1 VPGQYAGSDGGSGG
15 RQDPPK
21 STPEQERRRRDWRE
35 NAKFIANI
43 IQSLAV
49 PLLTVAATVVG
60 LYATN
65 TMKEREIA
73 IATENNAQ
81 ALRNQR
87 EESETNLRSAMFR
100 ELVGPLLQSE
110 TSAPGDAHSDLPRAQ
125 RLALLAELL
134 ALNFHEHFELGPLLR
149 YVDTLPGQTD
159 DARQRLR
166 STSRRVIS
174 RQLAPLL
181 STVVDGST
189 HRNPAFI
196 EISLDADVSVA
207 PTQAQSCAIPD
218 GAASSGNGSTA
229 SGSITLKCAP
239 SAMGTPLRVVSPD
252 GMDSL
257 QVNVR
262 AVSWAAQTV
271 GIYSVLLGP
280 KGEPQSH
287 TPPIEFTLS
296 PYSFPFSDNT
306 LLPSG
311 NRFGIYLTRIDDIPD
326 VARVMRLSFVW
337 FPKDFVPPRERPFDL
352 DVNNPSIALPA
363 DAKTT
368 SAEAATATR

>member
-1 VPGQYAGSDGGSGG
+1 MTPAESGASPPGGS
-15 RQDPPK
+15 RPK
-21 STPEQERRRRDWRE
+21 RDWRE
-35 NAKFIANI
+35 NVKFIASVVN
-43 IQSLAV
+43 SLAV

-60 LYATN
+60 VYATN
-65 TMKEREIA
+65 TLKEREIS

-81 ALRNQR
+81 SLRNQR

-110 TSAPGDAHSDLPRAQ
+110 SESLAKGADADLPRAQ

-181 STVVDGST
+181 SSAVAADQR
-189 HRNPAFI
+189 HPAFL
-196 EISLDADVSVA
+196 ELSLNADATEPADR
-207 PTQAQSCAIPD
+207 PISCALPE
-218 GAASSGNGSTA
+218 GAKPNQTVDSSVTLQCSSTA
-229 SGSITLKCAP
+229 V
-239 SAMGTPLRVVSPD
+239 GTPLRIVSPD
-252 GMDSL
+252 GKDSL

-262 AVSWAAQTV
+262 AVSWSAQTV

-280 KGEPQSH
+280 SGESQAH

-311 NRFGIYLTRIDDIPD
+311 NRFGIYLTRIDEIPG

-352 DVNNPSIALPA
+352 DVNNPTAVPA
-363 DAKTT
+363 DAAPERDTQD
-368 SAEAATATR
+368 AGG

>member
-1 VPGQYAGSDGGSGG
+1 MTDVTPRSPG
-15 RQDPPK
+15 
-21 STPEQERRRRDWRE
+21 WRE
-35 NAKFIANI
+35 NAKFAASIVN
-43 IQSLAV
+43 SLAI
-49 PLLTVAATVVG
+49 PLLTVAATIVG

-65 TMKEREIA
+65 SLKEREIR
-73 IATENNAQ
+73 IATESNAQ
-81 ALRNQR
+81 SLRNQR

-110 TSAPGDAHSDLPRAQ
+110 AGQKAAPGDQADLPRSQ

-159 DARQRLR
+159 DARARLR

-181 STVVDGST
+181 STAMNNGE
-189 HRNPAFI
+189 RNPAFL
-196 EISLDADVSVA
+196 EISLNADASEAADK
-207 PTQAQSCAIPD
+207 PISCAVPESAAAGSG
-218 GAASSGNGSTA
+218 GAAASLLTLNCSSTA
-229 SGSITLKCAP
+229 
-239 SAMGTPLRVVSPD
+239 MGAPLRIVSPD
-252 GMDSL
+252 GKDSL
-257 QVNVR
+257 QVNIR
-262 AVSWAAQTV
+262 AVSWATQTV
-271 GIYSVLLGP
+271 GIYAVLLGAS
-280 KGEPQSH
+280 GESQAH
-287 TPPIEFTLS
+287 NPPIEFTLS

-352 DVNNPSIALPA
+352 DVSSTSSPALA
-363 DAKTT
+363 GEDRGEGSDKQVD
-368 SAEAATATR
+368 SGGLTR

>member
-1 VPGQYAGSDGGSGG
+1 VTHETD
-15 RQDPPK
+15 RPP
-21 STPEQERRRRDWRE
+21 RRDWRE
-35 NAKFIANI
+35 NAKFAANI
-43 IQSLAV
+43 VNSLAI
-49 PLLTVAATVVG
+49 PLLTVAATIVG

-65 TMKEREIA
+65 TLKEREIA
-73 IATENNAQ
+73 IATRNNSQ
-81 ALRNQR
+81 SLRNQR

-110 TSAPGDAHSDLPRAQ
+110 TEQVKAGANMDLPRAQ

-149 YVDTLPGQTD
+149 YVDTLPGQTEE
-159 DARQRLR
+159 ARARLR

-181 STVVDGST
+181 STAVGQEGRS
-189 HRNPAFI
+189 PSFL
-196 EISLDADVSVA
+196 EISLNSDGTEAADKLL
-207 PTQAQSCAIPD
+207 SCAVPGTAD
-218 GAASSGNGSTA
+218 TASASLALNCSSTA
-229 SGSITLKCAP
+229 Q
-239 SAMGTPLRVVSPD
+239 GTPLRIASPD
-252 GMDSL
+252 GRDHL
-257 QVNVR
+257 QVNIR

-271 GIYSVLLGP
+271 GIYSVLLGAN
-280 KGEPQSH
+280 GETQAH

-311 NRFGIYLTRIDDIPD
+311 NRFGIYLTRIDDIPG

-337 FPKDFVPPRERPFDL
+337 FPRDFVPPRERPFDL
-352 DVNNPSIALPA
+352 DVHELTQDVAEPA
-363 DAKTT
+363 QKD
-368 SAEAATATR
+368 ER

>member
-1 VPGQYAGSDGGSGG
+1 MSPTDDPRANVSGPT
-15 RQDPPK
+15 PPH
-21 STPEQERRRRDWRE
+21 PADAPQRAHRDWRE
-35 NAKFIANI
+35 NIRFIASVVN
-43 IQSLAV
+43 SLAI
-49 PLLTVAATVVG
+49 PLLTIAATAVG
-60 LYATN
+60 IYATN
-65 TMKEREIA
+65 TLKEREIE
-73 IATENNAQ
+73 IATENNTQ

-110 TSAPGDAHSDLPRAQ
+110 TENLAKGDPGDLPRSQ

-181 STVVDGST
+181 SSATST
-189 HRNPAFI
+189 SQRHPAFL
-196 EISLDADVSVA
+196 ELSLNSDATEPADKA
-207 PTQAQSCAIPD
+207 ISCAMPEGSAAREP
-218 GAASSGNGSTA
+218 GALELQCSSMATGV
-229 SGSITLKCAP
+229 
-239 SAMGTPLRVVSPD
+239 PLQIVSPD
-252 GMDSL
+252 GQDRL

-262 AVSWAAQTV
+262 AVNWAAQTV
-271 GIYSVLLGP
+271 GIYSVLLG
-280 KGEPQSH
+280 KGESQTL

-326 VARVMRLSFVW
+326 VARIMRLSFVW

-352 DVNNPSIALPA
+352 DVETPPVVAAPSS
-363 DAKTT
+363 
-368 SAEAATATR
+368 SAEPDRRSDEGDGT

>member
-1 VPGQYAGSDGGSGG
+1 LSSNNDPRADAP
-15 RQDPPK
+15 DPPA
-21 STPEQERRRRDWRE
+21 PHRDWRE
-35 NAKFIANI
+35 NARFIASVAN
-43 IQSLAV
+43 SLAI
-49 PLLTVAATVVG
+49 PLLTVAATAVG
-60 LYATN
+60 IYATN
-65 TMKEREIA
+65 TLKEREIE

-110 TSAPGDAHSDLPRAQ
+110 AGNVAKGDQADLPRAQ

-181 STVVDGST
+181 SSAASASRK
-189 HRNPAFI
+189 HPAFI
-196 EISLDADVSVA
+196 ELSLNSDAAEPADKA
-207 PTQAQSCAIPD
+207 ISCALPE
-218 GAASSGNGSTA
+218 GSAAAEPGSLTLQCSSA
-229 SGSITLKCAP
+229 
-239 SAMGTPLRVVSPD
+239 AMGVPLQIVSPD
-252 GMDSL
+252 DQDRL

-262 AVSWAAQTV
+262 AVNWAAQTV
-271 GIYSVLLGP
+271 GIYAVLLGQ
-280 KGEPQSH
+280 KGESQRL

-326 VARVMRLSFVW
+326 VARIMRLSFVW

-352 DVNNPSIALPA
+352 DVETPPGV
-363 DAKTT
+363 
-368 SAEAATATR
+368 ATAPGSIEPEHRSDEGDGT

>member
-1 VPGQYAGSDGGSGG
+1 MTTAGEEHK
-15 RQDPPK
+15 PPH
-21 STPEQERRRRDWRE
+21 RDWRE
-35 NAKFIANI
+35 NARFAANI
-43 IQSLAV
+43 INSLAI
-49 PLLTVAATVVG
+49 PLLTVAATIVG

-65 TMKEREIA
+65 TLKEREIA
-73 IATENNAQ
+73 IANENNSQ
-81 ALRNQR
+81 SLRNQR

-110 TSAPGDAHSDLPRAQ
+110 TDQLGQDGDSDLPRAQ

-149 YVDTLPGQTD
+149 YVDTLPGQTSE
-159 DARQRLR
+159 ARARLR

-181 STVVDGST
+181 ASVTTTTSTR
-189 HRNPAFI
+189 HPAFQ
-196 EISLDADVSVA
+196 EISLVADGSEPA
-207 PTQAQSCAIPD
+207 EALLSCAMPE
-218 GAASSGNGSTA
+218 STA
-229 SGSITLKCAP
+229 APANSAITLNCST
-239 SAMGTPLRVVSPD
+239 SASGAPLRIISPD
-252 GMDSL
+252 GRDHL

-271 GIYSVLLGP
+271 GIYSILLDA
-280 KGEPQSH
+280 KAESQAH

-311 NRFGIYLTRIDDIPD
+311 NRFGIYLTRLDDIPG
-326 VARVMRLSFVW
+326 VARIMRLSFVW
-337 FPKDFVPPRERPFDL
+337 FPKEFVPPRERPFDL
-352 DVNNPSIALPA
+352 DVHEAPDLAP
-363 DAKTT
+363 DA
-368 SAEAATATR
+368 SSVAAS

>member
-1 VPGQYAGSDGGSGG
+1 MTHEADK
-15 RQDPPK
+15 PP
-21 STPEQERRRRDWRE
+21 RRDWRE
-35 NAKFIANI
+35 NAKFAANI
-43 IQSLAV
+43 VNSLAI
-49 PLLTVAATVVG
+49 PLLTVAATIVG

-65 TMKEREIA
+65 TLKEREIA
-73 IATENNAQ
+73 IATKNNAQ
-81 ALRNQR
+81 SLRNQR

-110 TSAPGDAHSDLPRAQ
+110 SEQASGGNTDLPRAQ

-149 YVDTLPGQTD
+149 YVDTLPGQTE
-159 DARQRLR
+159 DARTRLR

-181 STVVDGST
+181 STAALQEGRS
-189 HRNPAFI
+189 PSFL
-196 EISLDADVSVA
+196 EISLNSDGTEPADKLL
-207 PTQAQSCAIPD
+207 SCAVP
-218 GAASSGNGSTA
+218 ATANAA
-229 SGSITLKCAP
+229 SGSLTLNCSSTAQ
-239 SAMGTPLRVVSPD
+239 GTPLRIVSPD
-252 GMDSL
+252 GRDSL
-257 QVNVR
+257 QVNIR

-271 GIYSVLLGP
+271 GIYSVLLGAN
-280 KGEPQSH
+280 GESQAH

-311 NRFGIYLTRIDDIPD
+311 NRFGIYLTRIDDIPG
-326 VARVMRLSFVW
+326 VARIMRLSFVW

-352 DVNNPSIALPA
+352 DVHEPIPDPLASGT
-363 DAKTT
+363 K
-368 SAEAATATR
+368 

>member
-1 VPGQYAGSDGGSGG
+1 MDNA
-15 RQDPPK
+15 RA
-21 STPEQERRRRDWRE
+21 ERRDRDWRE
-35 NAKFIANI
+35 NVKVIASVIN
-43 IQSLAV
+43 SLAV
-49 PLLTVAATVVG
+49 PLLTVAATAVG
-60 LYATN
+60 IYATN
-65 TMKEREIA
+65 TLKEREIS

-81 ALRNQR
+81 SLRNQR

-110 TSAPGDAHSDLPRAQ
+110 TEAVARGAPADLPRTQ

-159 DARQRLR
+159 DSRQRLR

-181 STVVDGST
+181 SSAVAGNAAP
-189 HRNPAFI
+189 HPAFL
-196 EISLDADVSVA
+196 ELSLNSDATEPADKLL
-207 PTQAQSCAIPD
+207 SCALPPVAEGD
-218 GAASSGNGSTA
+218 AAGTGTPA
-229 SGSITLKCAP
+229 TGSITLVC
-239 SAMGTPLRVVSPD
+239 SSTAMGAPLRIVSPD
-252 GMDSL
+252 GQDSL

-271 GIYSVLLGP
+271 GIYSVLLGRN
-280 KGEPQSH
+280 GEAQKH

-326 VARVMRLSFVW
+326 VARIMRLSFVW

-352 DVNNPSIALPA
+352 DVNNPTTALPA
-363 DAKTT
+363 AVG
-368 SAEAATATR
+368 AAGKQDP

>member
-1 VPGQYAGSDGGSGG
+1 MNPTDDPRANVSGPTPPHPANA
-15 RQDPPK
+15 PPK
-21 STPEQERRRRDWRE
+21 AHRDWRE
-35 NAKFIANI
+35 NAKFIA
-43 IQSLAV
+43 SLANSLAI
-49 PLLTVAATVVG
+49 PLLTVAATAVG
-60 LYATN
+60 IYATN
-65 TMKEREIA
+65 TLKEREIE

-110 TSAPGDAHSDLPRAQ
+110 TEGDQADLPRAQ

-181 STVVDGST
+181 SSATST
-189 HRNPAFI
+189 SQKHPAFL
-196 EISLDADVSVA
+196 ELSLNSDATEPADKA
-207 PTQAQSCAIPD
+207 ISCALPE
-218 GAASSGNGSTA
+218 GSAALEPGSLALQCSSTA
-229 SGSITLKCAP
+229 
-239 SAMGTPLRVVSPD
+239 MGVPLQVVSPD
-252 GMDSL
+252 GQDRL
-257 QVNVR
+257 QINVR
-262 AVSWAAQTV
+262 AVNWAAQTV
-271 GIYSVLLGP
+271 GIYAVLLGP
-280 KGEPQSH
+280 KGESQTH

-326 VARVMRLSFVW
+326 VARIMRLSFVW

-352 DVNNPSIALPA
+352 DVEAPPVASEA
-363 DAKTT
+363 DGPDGK
-368 SAEAATATR
+368 SGEGDGN

>member
-1 VPGQYAGSDGGSGG
+1 MTAPET
-15 RQDPPK
+15 PPH
-21 STPEQERRRRDWRE
+21 RARDWRS
-35 NAKFIANI
+35 NVRFVADVV
-43 IQSLAV
+43 QSLAV

-65 TMKEREIA
+65 TLKEREIS

-81 ALRNQR
+81 SLRNQR

-110 TSAPGDAHSDLPRAQ
+110 TTAAGAQTDLPRAQ

-149 YVDTLPGQTD
+149 YVDTLPGQSEE
-159 DARQRLR
+159 ARQRLR

-181 STVVDGST
+181 STVVSGDAQ
-189 HRNPAFI
+189 HNPAFL
-196 EISLDADVSVA
+196 EISLNSDATEPADKLL
-207 PTQAQSCAIPD
+207 SCALP
-218 GAASSGNGSTA
+218 AAPAGPAERPAPQQT
-229 SGSITLKCAP
+229 GSITLNCSSTAVG
-239 SAMGTPLRVVSPD
+239 APLRIVSPD
-252 GMDSL
+252 GQDSL

-280 KGEPQSH
+280 NNEAQAH

-311 NRFGIYLTRIDDIPD
+311 NRFGIYLTRIDDIPE
-326 VARVMRLSFVW
+326 VARIMRLSFVW

-352 DVNNPSIALPA
+352 DVSNPSPVTTPA
-363 DAKTT
+363 TEPAPPKG
-368 SAEAATATR
+368 

>member
-1 VPGQYAGSDGGSGG
+1 VTTAEDEPRA
-15 RQDPPK
+15 P
-21 STPEQERRRRDWRE
+21 RRDWRE
-35 NAKFIANI
+35 NAKFAANI
-43 IQSLAV
+43 VNSLAI
-49 PLLTVAATVVG
+49 PLLTVAATIVG

-65 TMKEREIA
+65 TLKEREIA
-73 IATENNAQ
+73 IANENNSQ
-81 ALRNQR
+81 SLRNQR

-110 TSAPGDAHSDLPRAQ
+110 TEQVGKGDNADLPRAQ

-149 YVDTLPGQTD
+149 YVDTLPGQTAE
-159 DARQRLR
+159 ARARLR

-181 STVVDGST
+181 ASASTTTAAS
-189 HRNPAFI
+189 HPAFQ
-196 EISLDADVSVA
+196 EISLVSDGTGPADALL
-207 PTQAQSCAIPD
+207 SCAMPEAAAAPAATG
-218 GAASSGNGSTA
+218 GALTLNCSTTA
-229 SGSITLKCAP
+229 N
-239 SAMGTPLRVVSPD
+239 GTPLRIVSPD
-252 GMDSL
+252 GRDKL

-271 GIYSVLLGP
+271 GIYSILLDA
-280 KGEPQSH
+280 KGESQAH

-311 NRFGIYLTRIDDIPD
+311 NRFGIYLTRLDDIPG
-326 VARVMRLSFVW
+326 VARIMRLSFVW
-337 FPKDFVPPRERPFDL
+337 FPKQFVPPRERPFDL
-352 DVNNPSIALPA
+352 DVHETTAVLP
-363 DAKTT
+363 DVK
-368 SAEAATATR
+368 

>member
-1 VPGQYAGSDGGSGG
+1 LSPTDDPRANVSGPT
-15 RQDPPK
+15 PPHSRDAAQK
-21 STPEQERRRRDWRE
+21 AHRDWRE
-35 NAKFIANI
+35 NVRFVASVVN
-43 IQSLAV
+43 SLAI
-49 PLLTVAATVVG
+49 PLLTVAATAVG
-60 LYATN
+60 IYATN
-65 TMKEREIA
+65 TLKEREIE

-110 TSAPGDAHSDLPRAQ
+110 TETLAKGDQADLPRAQ

-149 YVDTLPGQTD
+149 YVDTLPGQTE

-181 STVVDGST
+181 SSATST
-189 HRNPAFI
+189 SRTHPAFL
-196 EISLDADVSVA
+196 ELSLNSDATEPADKAISCALPEGSAEPGSVA
-207 PTQAQSCAIPD
+207 LQC
-218 GAASSGNGSTA
+218 SSKVIGV
-229 SGSITLKCAP
+229 
-239 SAMGTPLRVVSPD
+239 PLQIVSPD
-252 GMDSL
+252 GEDRL

-262 AVSWAAQTV
+262 AVNWAAQTV
-271 GIYSVLLGP
+271 GIYAVLLGP
-280 KGEPQSH
+280 RGESQTH

-326 VARVMRLSFVW
+326 VARIMRLSFVW

-352 DVNNPSIALPA
+352 DVEAPPVVAAPPG
-363 DAKTT
+363 
-368 SAEAATATR
+368 SAEQDSRSDEADGT

>member
-1 VPGQYAGSDGGSGG
+1 MTEATGPTEPPPGDTQPPAPARLSG
-15 RQDPPK
+15 
-21 STPEQERRRRDWRE
+21 WRA
-35 NAKFIANI
+35 NARFAADIVNT
-43 IQSLAV
+43 LAI

-65 TMKEREIA
+65 SLKEREIA
-73 IATENNAQ
+73 IANENNQ
-81 ALRNQR
+81 QSLRNQR

-110 TSAPGDAHSDLPRAQ
+110 GGKTAGGDQADLPRAQ

-149 YVDTLPGQTD
+149 YVDTLPGQTEE
-159 DARQRLR
+159 ARARLR

-181 STVVDGST
+181 SSAALGEGQ
-189 HRNPAFI
+189 HPAFL
-196 EISLDADVSVA
+196 EISLNSDVA
-207 PTQAQSCAIPD
+207 GLNEGLQSCAIAEP
-218 GAASSGNGSTA
+218 ASPSAG
-229 SGSITLKCAP
+229 GSITLSCSS
-239 SAMGTPLRVVSPD
+239 SAQGAPLRVVSPD
-252 GMDSL
+252 GQDSL
-257 QVNVR
+257 QVNIR
-262 AVSWAAQTV
+262 AVNWAAQTV
-271 GIYSVLLGP
+271 GVYALVLGP
-280 KGEPQSH
+280 EGESQRH

-311 NRFGIYLTRIDDIPD
+311 NRFGIYLTRIDVVPD
-326 VARVMRLSFVW
+326 VLQVMRLSFVW

-352 DVNNPSIALPA
+352 DM
-363 DAKTT
+363 
-368 SAEAATATR
+368 SAVVEHPEAQ

>member
-1 VPGQYAGSDGGSGG
+1 VSNDKDKLPQ
-15 RQDPPK
+15 
-21 STPEQERRRRDWRE
+21 RDWRE
-35 NAKFIANI
+35 NAKFVANI
-43 IQSLAV
+43 VNSLAI
-49 PLLTVAATVVG
+49 PLLTVAATIVG

-65 TMKEREIA
+65 TLKEREIA
-73 IATENNAQ
+73 IANKNNSQ
-81 ALRNQR
+81 SLRNQR

-110 TSAPGDAHSDLPRAQ
+110 ADEAAGGNTDLPRAQ

-149 YVDTLPGQTD
+149 YVDTLPGQTEE
-159 DARQRLR
+159 ARTRLR

-181 STVVDGST
+181 STAALEEG
-189 HRNPAFI
+189 RNPSFL
-196 EISLDADVSVA
+196 EISLNSDGMEAA
-207 PTQAQSCAIPD
+207 EKLLSCAVPE
-218 GAASSGNGSTA
+218 AANAA
-229 SGSITLKCAP
+229 SGSLTLNCSS
-239 SAMGTPLRVVSPD
+239 SAQGAPLRIVSPD
-252 GMDSL
+252 GRDSL
-257 QVNVR
+257 QVNIR

-271 GIYSVLLGP
+271 GIYSVLLGAD
-280 KGEPQSH
+280 GESQGH

-311 NRFGIYLTRIDDIPD
+311 NRFGIYLTRIDDIPG
-326 VARVMRLSFVW
+326 VARIMRLSFVW

-352 DVNNPSIALPA
+352 DLHEVTPDVVIPG
-363 DAKTT
+363 
-368 SAEAATATR
+368 AA